1 MNKKPFLGR
10 VFLFET
16 FYNYHKLTFQFFIFI
31 FWHQVLNSSSYEL
44 NSKKEDDPVIF
55 LKPDTSVIQ
64 KKQPFFI
71 PEFSS
76 DIHYEVEIILKFNRV
91 GKHIEPK
98 FSKKYFDK
106 ISLGIDFTA
115 RDLQRKFKENGLPWD
130 IAKGFDNSAMIGD
143 WLSVDLF
150 DDIDNINF
158 RLEKNGEIV
167 QKSNSSNMI
176 WKIDQLISKVS
187 TFFTIKIGDIM
198 FTGTPEGVGKVV
210 ENDLLEGYIDDKKV
224 FSVRVK

>member
-1 MNKKPFLGR
+1 MKLICIGK
-10 VFLFET
+10 
-16 FYNYHKLTFQFFIFI
+16 NYLKHI
-31 FWHQVLNSSSYEL
+31 HEL
-44 NSKKEDDPVIF
+44 NSKKENDPVIF
-55 LKPDTSVIQ
+55 LKPDTSIIQ

-71 PEFSS
+71 PEFSNE
-76 DIHYEVEIILKFNRV
+76 IHYEVEIILKFNRV
-91 GKHIEPK
+91 GKHIESK

-115 RDLQRKFKENGLPWD
+115 RDFQRKFKENGLPWD

-150 DDIDNINF
+150 EDINNINF
-158 RLEKNGEIV
+158 RLVKNGEIV
-167 QKSNSSNMI
+167 QKNNSSNMI
-176 WKIDQLISKVS
+176 WKIDELISKAS

-198 FTGTPEGVGKVV
+198 FTGTPEGVGQVV
-210 ENDLLEGYIDDKKV
+210 ENDLLEGYIDERKV

>member
-1 MNKKPFLGR
+1 MKLICIGK
-10 VFLFET
+10 
-16 FYNYHKLTFQFFIFI
+16 NYLKHI
-31 FWHQVLNSSSYEL
+31 HEL
-44 NSKKEDDPVIF
+44 NSKKEDVPVIF

-176 WKIDQLISKVS
+176 WKIDQLISKAS
-187 TFFTIKIGDIM
+187 NFFTIKIGDIM
-198 FTGTPEGVGKVV
+198 FTGTPEGVGRVV

>member
-1 MNKKPFLGR
+1 MKLICIGK
-10 VFLFET
+10 
-16 FYNYHKLTFQFFIFI
+16 NYLKHI
-31 FWHQVLNSSSYEL
+31 HEL

-64 KKQPFFI
+64 KKQPFFM

-176 WKIDQLISKVS
+176 WKIDQLISKAS

-224 FSVRVK
+224 FSLRVK

>member
-1 MNKKPFLGR
+1 MKLICIGK
-10 VFLFET
+10 
-16 FYNYHKLTFQFFIFI
+16 NYLKHI
-31 FWHQVLNSSSYEL
+31 HEL

-55 LKPDTSVIQ
+55 LKPDTSIIQ

-76 DIHYEVEIILKFNRV
+76 EIHYEVEIILKFNRV
-91 GKHIEPK
+91 GKHIESK

-150 DDIDNINF
+150 EDINNINF
-158 RLEKNGEIV
+158 RLVKNGEIV

-176 WKIDQLISKVS
+176 WKIDELISKAS

-198 FTGTPEGVGKVV
+198 FTGTPEGVGQVV
-210 ENDLLEGYIDDKKV
+210 ENDLLEGYIDERKV

>member
-1 MNKKPFLGR
+1 MKLICIGK
-10 VFLFET
+10 
-16 FYNYHKLTFQFFIFI
+16 NYLKHI
-31 FWHQVLNSSSYEL
+31 HEL
-44 NSKKEDDPVIF
+44 SSKKEDNPVIF

-143 WLSVDLF
+143 WLSIDLF

-167 QKSNSSNMI
+167 QKSNSFNMI
-176 WKIDQLISKVS
+176 WKIDELISKAS

>member
-1 MNKKPFLGR
+1 MKLICIGK
-10 VFLFET
+10 
-16 FYNYHKLTFQFFIFI
+16 NYLKHI
-31 FWHQVLNSSSYEL
+31 HEL
-44 NSKKEDDPVIF
+44 NSKKEDEPVIF

-71 PEFSS
+71 PDFSS

-176 WKIDQLISKVS
+176 WKIDQLISKAS

-198 FTGTPEGVGKVV
+198 FTGTPEGVGKVI

>member
-1 MNKKPFLGR
+1 MYWKKLLEAHSWIKFKKRGWPGYI
-10 VFLFET
+10 FET
-16 FYNYHKLTFQFFIFI
+16 RYLSNT
-31 FWHQVLNSSSYEL
+31 
-44 NSKKEDDPVIF
+44 
-55 LKPDTSVIQ
+55 

>member
-1 MNKKPFLGR
+1 MKLICIGK
-10 VFLFET
+10 
-16 FYNYHKLTFQFFIFI
+16 NYLKHI
-31 FWHQVLNSSSYEL
+31 HEL
-44 NSKKEDDPVIF
+44 NSKKDDDPVIF

-176 WKIDQLISKVS
+176 WKIDQLISKAS

>member
-1 MNKKPFLGR
+1 MKLICIGK
-10 VFLFET
+10 
-16 FYNYHKLTFQFFIFI
+16 NYLKHI
-31 FWHQVLNSSSYEL
+31 HEL

-98 FSKKYFDK
+98 FSEKYFDK

-176 WKIDQLISKVS
+176 WKIDQLISIAS

-210 ENDLLEGYIDDKKV
+210 ENDLLEGYIDDRKV

>member
-1 MNKKPFLGR
+1 MKLICIGK
-10 VFLFET
+10 
-16 FYNYHKLTFQFFIFI
+16 NYLKHI
-31 FWHQVLNSSSYEL
+31 HEL
-44 NSKKEDDPVIF
+44 NSKKEDEPVIF

-71 PEFSS
+71 PEFSN

-176 WKIDQLISKVS
+176 WKIDQLISKAS

>member
-1 MNKKPFLGR
+1 MKLICIGK
-10 VFLFET
+10 
-16 FYNYHKLTFQFFIFI
+16 NYLKHI
-31 FWHQVLNSSSYEL
+31 HEL

-55 LKPDTSVIQ
+55 LKPDTSIIQ

-71 PEFSS
+71 PEFSNE
-76 DIHYEVEIILKFNRV
+76 IHYEVEIILKFNRV
-91 GKHIEPK
+91 GKHIESK

-115 RDLQRKFKENGLPWD
+115 RDFQRKFKENGLPWD

-150 DDIDNINF
+150 EDINNINF
-158 RLEKNGEIV
+158 RLVKNGEIV
-167 QKSNSSNMI
+167 QKNNSSNMI
-176 WKIDQLISKVS
+176 WKIDELISKVS

-198 FTGTPEGVGKVV
+198 FTGTPEGVGQVV
-210 ENDLLEGYIDDKKV
+210 ENDLLEGYIDERKV

>member
-1 MNKKPFLGR
+1 MKLICIGK
-10 VFLFET
+10 
-16 FYNYHKLTFQFFIFI
+16 NYLKHI
-31 FWHQVLNSSSYEL
+31 HEL

-150 DDIDNINF
+150 DDMDNINF

-176 WKIDQLISKVS
+176 WKIDQLISKAS

>member
-1 MNKKPFLGR
+1 MKLICIGK
-10 VFLFET
+10 
-16 FYNYHKLTFQFFIFI
+16 NYLKHI
-31 FWHQVLNSSSYEL
+31 HEL

-143 WLSVDLF
+143 WLSIDLF

-176 WKIDQLISKVS
+176 WKIDQLISKAS
-187 TFFTIKIGDIM
+187 TFFTIKIGDVM

>member
-1 MNKKPFLGR
+1 MKLICIGK
-10 VFLFET
+10 
-16 FYNYHKLTFQFFIFI
+16 NYLKHI
-31 FWHQVLNSSSYEL
+31 HEL

-91 GKHIEPK
+91 GKHIESK

-106 ISLGIDFTA
+106 ISLGVDFTA
-115 RDLQRKFKENGLPWD
+115 RDLQTKFKENGLPWD

-176 WKIDQLISKVS
+176 WKIDQLISKAS

>member
-1 MNKKPFLGR
+1 MKLICIGK
-10 VFLFET
+10 
-16 FYNYHKLTFQFFIFI
+16 NYLKHI
-31 FWHQVLNSSSYEL
+31 HEL

-176 WKIDQLISKVS
+176 WKIDQLISKAS

-224 FSVRVK
+224 LSVRVK

>member
-1 MNKKPFLGR
+1 MKLICIGK
-10 VFLFET
+10 
-16 FYNYHKLTFQFFIFI
+16 NYLKHI
-31 FWHQVLNSSSYEL
+31 HEL

-150 DDIDNINF
+150 DDTNNINF

-176 WKIDQLISKVS
+176 WKIDQLISKAS

-224 FSVRVK
+224 FSVVVK

>member
-1 MNKKPFLGR
+1 MKLICIGK
-10 VFLFET
+10 
-16 FYNYHKLTFQFFIFI
+16 NYLKHI
-31 FWHQVLNSSSYEL
+31 HEL
-44 NSKKEDDPVIF
+44 NSKKEDEPVIF

-176 WKIDQLISKVS
+176 WKIDQLISKAS

-198 FTGTPEGVGKVV
+198 FTGTPEGVGQVV

>member
-1 MNKKPFLGR
+1 MKLICIGK
-10 VFLFET
+10 
-16 FYNYHKLTFQFFIFI
+16 NYLKHI
-31 FWHQVLNSSSYEL
+31 HEL
-44 NSKKEDDPVIF
+44 NSKKEDEPVIF

-91 GKHIEPK
+91 GKHIESK

-176 WKIDQLISKVS
+176 WKIDQLISKAS

>member
-1 MNKKPFLGR
+1 MKLICIGK
-10 VFLFET
+10 
-16 FYNYHKLTFQFFIFI
+16 NYLKHI
-31 FWHQVLNSSSYEL
+31 HEL

-71 PEFSS
+71 PEFSN

-176 WKIDQLISKVS
+176 WKIDQLISKAS

-198 FTGTPEGVGKVV
+198 FTGTPEGVGRVV
-210 ENDLLEGYIDDKKV
+210 ENDILEGYIDDKKV

>member
-1 MNKKPFLGR
+1 MKLICIGK
-10 VFLFET
+10 
-16 FYNYHKLTFQFFIFI
+16 NYLKHI
-31 FWHQVLNSSSYEL
+31 HEL

-55 LKPDTSVIQ
+55 LKPDTSIIQ

-76 DIHYEVEIILKFNRV
+76 EIDYEVEIILKFNRL

-115 RDLQRKFKENGLPWD
+115 RDFQRKFKENGLPWD

-150 DDIDNINF
+150 DDINNINF

-167 QKSNSSNMI
+167 QRSNSSNMI
-176 WKIDQLISKVS
+176 WKIDELISKAS

-198 FTGTPEGVGKVV
+198 FTGTPEGVGKVA

>member
-1 MNKKPFLGR
+1 MKLICIGK
-10 VFLFET
+10 
-16 FYNYHKLTFQFFIFI
+16 NYLKHI
-31 FWHQVLNSSSYEL
+31 HEL

-176 WKIDQLISKVS
+176 WKIDQLISKAS

-224 FSVRVK
+224 FSVVVK

>member
-1 MNKKPFLGR
+1 MKLICIGK
-10 VFLFET
+10 
-16 FYNYHKLTFQFFIFI
+16 NYLKHI
-31 FWHQVLNSSSYEL
+31 HEL
-44 NSKKEDDPVIF
+44 NSKKEDDLVIF

>member
-1 MNKKPFLGR
+1 MKLICIGK
-10 VFLFET
+10 
-16 FYNYHKLTFQFFIFI
+16 NYLKHI
-31 FWHQVLNSSSYEL
+31 YEL

-98 FSKKYFDK
+98 FSKRYFDM

-176 WKIDQLISKVS
+176 WKIDQLISKAS

-198 FTGTPEGVGKVV
+198 FTGTPEGVGKVA

>member
-1 MNKKPFLGR
+1 MKLICIGK
-10 VFLFET
+10 
-16 FYNYHKLTFQFFIFI
+16 NYLKHI
-31 FWHQVLNSSSYEL
+31 HEL

-143 WLSVDLF
+143 WLSIDLF

-176 WKIDQLISKVS
+176 WKINQLISKAS

>member
-1 MNKKPFLGR
+1 MKLICIGK
-10 VFLFET
+10 
-16 FYNYHKLTFQFFIFI
+16 NYLKHI
-31 FWHQVLNSSSYEL
+31 HEL

-106 ISLGIDFTA
+106 VSLGIDFTA

-176 WKIDQLISKVS
+176 WNIDQLISKAS

-198 FTGTPEGVGKVV
+198 FTGTPEGVGRVV

>member
-1 MNKKPFLGR
+1 MKLICIGK
-10 VFLFET
+10 
-16 FYNYHKLTFQFFIFI
+16 NYLKHI
-31 FWHQVLNSSSYEL
+31 HEL

-176 WKIDQLISKVS
+176 WKIDQLISKAS

-198 FTGTPEGVGKVV
+198 FTGTPEGVGRIV

>member
-1 MNKKPFLGR
+1 MKLICIGK
-10 VFLFET
+10 
-16 FYNYHKLTFQFFIFI
+16 NYLKHI
-31 FWHQVLNSSSYEL
+31 HEL

-150 DDIDNINF
+150 DDIDNISF

-176 WKIDQLISKVS
+176 WKIDQLISKAS

-198 FTGTPEGVGKVV
+198 FTGTPEGVGRVV
-210 ENDLLEGYIDDKKV
+210 ENDILEGYIDDKKV

>member
-1 MNKKPFLGR
+1 MKLICIGK
-10 VFLFET
+10 
-16 FYNYHKLTFQFFIFI
+16 NYLKHI
-31 FWHQVLNSSSYEL
+31 HEL

-71 PEFSS
+71 PEFSN

-176 WKIDQLISKVS
+176 WKIDQLISKAS

>member
-1 MNKKPFLGR
+1 MKLICIGK
-10 VFLFET
+10 
-16 FYNYHKLTFQFFIFI
+16 NYLKHI
-31 FWHQVLNSSSYEL
+31 HEL

-55 LKPDTSVIQ
+55 LKPDTSLIQ

-176 WKIDQLISKVS
+176 WKIDQLISKAS

-224 FSVRVK
+224 FSVVVK

>member
-1 MNKKPFLGR
+1 MKLICIGK
-10 VFLFET
+10 
-16 FYNYHKLTFQFFIFI
+16 NYLKHI
-31 FWHQVLNSSSYEL
+31 HEL

-176 WKIDQLISKVS
+176 WKIDQLISKAS
-187 TFFTIKIGDIM
+187 TFFTIKICDIM

>member
-1 MNKKPFLGR
+1 MKLICIGK
-10 VFLFET
+10 
-16 FYNYHKLTFQFFIFI
+16 NYLEHI
-31 FWHQVLNSSSYEL
+31 HEL

-55 LKPDTSVIQ
+55 LKPDTSIIQ

-71 PEFSS
+71 PQFSS

-150 DDIDNINF
+150 DDTNNINF

-176 WKIDQLISKVS
+176 WKIDELISKAS

>member
-1 MNKKPFLGR
+1 MKLICIGK
-10 VFLFET
+10 
-16 FYNYHKLTFQFFIFI
+16 NYLKHI
-31 FWHQVLNSSSYEL
+31 HEL
-44 NSKKEDDPVIF
+44 NSKKEDAPVIF

-176 WKIDQLISKVS
+176 WKIDQLISKAS
-187 TFFTIKIGDIM
+187 TFFSIKIGDIM

>member
-1 MNKKPFLGR
+1 MKLICIGK
-10 VFLFET
+10 
-16 FYNYHKLTFQFFIFI
+16 NYLKHI
-31 FWHQVLNSSSYEL
+31 HEL
-44 NSKKEDDPVIF
+44 NSKKEDEPVIF
-55 LKPDTSVIQ
+55 LKPDTSIIQ

-176 WKIDQLISKVS
+176 WKIDQLISKAS